1 MSEFLIKWQMIPTL
15 CYFLQIHTCYYDS
28 INSINPVTLNDD
40 VWVRSMYLGRGQVIT
55 SHRIRGMSLDTRN
68 RHRSSQINRLSV
80 KSTYPMYFVPNILHS
95 VLWIEILHSFENLS
109 AIHSCHIN
117 SKRPISLKHITLI
130 TFTSIHDFIS
140 TVRALLSDCI
150 KTYSNDDSDK
160 NNYWKKITVIT
171 N

>member
-1 MSEFLIKWQMIPTL
+1 
-15 CYFLQIHTCYYDS
+15 
-28 INSINPVTLNDD
+28 
-40 VWVRSMYLGRGQVIT
+40 MYLGRGQVIT

-68 RHRSSQINRLSV
+68 RHRSPQINRLSV

-160 NNYWKKITVIT
+160 NNYWKKNNSNHQLSGISIKTQPFEWSQVKCGISLNT
-171 N
+171 SYNLHNLIL